1 MLKDCKLFKDIKPL
15 EWWLDK
21 VKLAEYERII
31 LSRNAETMKQ
41 MNGDINDFSFKLDNE
56 GTEDDYCY
64 YKEQLFS
71 KLLNSN
77 IKPDDF
83 ELLMHKRATVHI
95 KELFDRYVDDDTLVI
110 ISDFNHISVENPIS
124 KCKNVIRLDRECEDN
139 NQKHDV
145 LLMLATAK
153 TFKKVFV
160 YVIGTEFECGRRHSN
175 IFYKELHDRL
185 KEMNIPTVMVLDAV
199 QEMFLFPRD
208 YSFYDFI
215 IGTVHSLVHLFD
227 TGLLFINKNL
237 VPEEDIKYFTGYKR
251 VDILKKINDG
261 LDIILQRKDYILMY
275 RDIINDS
282 IDWDLFRNYNL
293 HNSQSNFFSIY
304 TSGKFLYDNKCIDFI
319 NEKFVEHSK
328 GSDPGVNVE
337 ISFHKPEKELFIRV
351 RAQTMMFDKQDIENK
366 FNYFYDNY
374 MKLKMLQDTLTE

>member
-1 MLKDCKLFKDIKPL
+1 ML
-15 EWWLDK
+15 
-21 VKLAEYERII
+21 
-31 LSRNAETMKQ
+31 
-41 MNGDINDFSFKLDNE
+41 
-56 GTEDDYCY
+56 
-64 YKEQLFS
+64 
-71 KLLNSN
+71 
-77 IKPDDF
+77 
-83 ELLMHKRATVHI
+83 
-95 KELFDRYVDDDTLVI
+95 
-110 ISDFNHISVENPIS
+110 SV
-124 KCKNVIRLDRECEDN
+124 L
-139 NQKHDV
+139 
-145 LLMLATAK
+145 
-153 TFKKVFV
+153 
-160 YVIGTEFECGRRHSN
+160 
-175 IFYKELHDRL
+175 
-185 KEMNIPTVMVLDAV
+185 VLDAV

-215 IGTVHSLVHLFD
+215 IGTVHSLYHLFD
-227 TGLLFINKNL
+227 TGLLFINKKL
-237 VPEEDIKYFTGYKR
+237 VSEEDIKYFTGYKR

-261 LDIILQRKDYILMY
+261 LEIILQRKDYILMY

-304 TSGKFLYDNKCIDFI
+304 TSGKFLYDNKCTDFI

-337 ISFHKPEKELFIRV
+337 ISYHKPIKELFIRV

>member
-1 MLKDCKLFKDIKPL
+1 MLKDCKLFKDIEPL
-15 EWWLDK
+15 EWWLNK

-31 LSRNAETMKQ
+31 LNNNAETMKK

-64 YKEQLFS
+64 YKEHLFS
-71 KLLNSN
+71 NLLNSN

-124 KCKNVIRLDRECEDN
+124 KCKNVLRLDRECEDN

-227 TGLLFINKNL
+227 TGLLFINKKL

-251 VDILKKINDG
+251 ADILKNINDC
-261 LDIILQRKDYILMY
+261 LEIILQRKDYILMY

-337 ISFHKPEKELFIRV
+337 ISFHKPEKELLIRV

-374 MKLKMLQDTLTE
+374 IKLKMLQDTLTE